1 MMSQNKPEQPNFQ
14 HPQPQSQQ
22 PEYNQV
28 YTYTPD
34 LPELIPQVQEL
45 QKLVDELIAMRVN
58 FNTDIIG
65 MIEGVAVAPTGTP
78 TSVYGQLK
86 IYNGALYWYS
96 NIDKAWHTAGG
107 GGTSGTI
114 TYIKTVN
121 FVGSSVTT
129 GTITVSNGVVTAFT

>member
-1 MMSQNKPEQPNFQ
+1 MTSQSKPEQPHFQ
-14 HPQPQSQQ
+14 HPQQQSQQ

-28 YTYTPD
+28 YSATPD
-34 LPELIPQVQEL
+34 LPELIPQVLEL
-45 QKLVDELIAMRVN
+45 QKLVDQLIAQRVN

-65 MIEGVAVAPTGTP
+65 MIEGVASIPTGTP
-78 TSVYGQLK
+78 ISVYGQLK

-107 GGTSGTI
+107 GGASGTI

-121 FVGSSVTT
+121 FGGSSTT
-129 GTITVSNGVVTAFT
+129 SGTITVVNGVITAFT